1 MAWASNPYDNQVKIV
16 TGGEVRMLPAQIDA
30 ARPIGFFDSGEGGL
44 TVARAVARL
53 LPSENL
59 VYACDTA
66 HFPYGPRPLPQVRRF
81 FLRFMEFFA
90 AQNCKLV
97 VVACNT
103 ATAAALDLLE
113 SVDLPVPAIGVLQP
127 GAALAAR
134 VSPSGRIGVAA
145 TEGTCASGIY
155 PAMIRQIRPDAHVA
169 QEACPILVIR
179 AEEGVISGPEVRAEV
194 ERSLA
199 PILAEQVDTLV
210 LGCTHF
216 PHMEAVIA
224 DVVGPGVR
232 LVDPGVATAER
243 VAELLRA
250 QGQANPGPGV
260 GWRAYYTTGN
270 PLRFAEVA
278 DRLWPGSIAAAQ
290 QIHLDMEQE

>member
-1 MAWASNPYDNQVKIV
+1 MRRPHLTA
-16 TGGEVRMLPAQIDA
+16 L
-30 ARPIGFFDSGEGGL
+30 RPIGFFDSGEGGL
-44 TVARAVARL
+44 TVARSVAGL
-53 LPSENL
+53 LPNENL

-66 HFPYGPRPLPQVRRF
+66 RFPYGPRPLAQVRHF
-81 FLRFMEFFA
+81 FLRFMEFFR

-113 SVDLPVPAIGVLQP
+113 EEGSLPVPAIGVLQP
-127 GAALAAR
+127 GAAMAAR
-134 VSPSGRIGVAA
+134 LSLSGRIGVAA
-145 TEGTCASGIY
+145 TQGTCASGIY
-155 PAMIRQIRPDAHVA
+155 PQKIRQIRPEAHVA

-232 LVDPGVATAER
+232 LIDPGVATAQR
-243 VAELLRA
+243 VAELLHE
-250 QGQANPGPGV
+250 QGQINPGPDPGQ
-260 GWRAYYTTGN
+260 RACFTTGN
-270 PLRFAEVA
+270 PVRFAEVA
-278 DRLWPGSIAAAQ
+278 SRLWPDGITRAE

>member
-1 MAWASNPYDNQVKIV
+1 MFRPGTNA
-16 TGGEVRMLPAQIDA
+16 AQ
-30 ARPIGFFDSGEGGL
+30 PIGFFDSGEGGL
-44 TVARAVARL
+44 TVARAVADL
-53 LPSENL
+53 LPGENL

-66 HFPYGPRPLPQVRRF
+66 HFPYGPRPLSEVRGF
-81 FLRFMEFFA
+81 FLQFMEFFG

-113 SVDLPVPAIGVLQP
+113 SQALPVPTIGVLQP
-127 GAALAAR
+127 GAALAAQ
-134 VSPSGRIGVAA
+134 VSTTGRIGVAA
-145 TEGTCASGIY
+145 TQGTCTSGIY

-179 AEEGVISGPEVRAEV
+179 AEEGVITGPEVRAEV
-194 ERSLA
+194 ERCLA

-216 PHMEAVIA
+216 PHMQGVIA

-232 LVDPGVATAER
+232 LVDPGVATADR
-243 VAELLRA
+243 VAGLLRQ
-250 QGQANPGPGV
+250 QGLANHGPSG
-260 GWRAYYTTGN
+260 GMRTFYTTGD
-270 PLRFAEVA
+270 PARFVEVA
-278 DRLWPGSIAAAQ
+278 GRLWPGGVARAK
-290 QIHLDMEQE
+290 QIDPISKQE